1 MNIYSSEVTF
11 NYVEDE
17 DMKEDGIKL
26 TMSSLVFSWLQT
38 AGGSAAT

>member
-26 TMSSLVFSWLQT
+26 TMSSFVINT
-38 AGGSAAT
+38 ADSRQPAGVQ

>member
-17 DMKEDGIKL
+17 DMKEDRIKL
-26 TMSSLVFSWLQT
+26 TMSSLVFS
-38 AGGSAAT
+38 

>member
-1 MNIYSSEVTF
+1 MNFYSSEVTF

-26 TMSSLVFSWLQT
+26 TMSSLVFS
-38 AGGSAAT
+38 

>member
-26 TMSSLVFSWLQT
+26 TMSSLVFS
-38 AGGSAAT
+38 